1 MPRFK
6 RRLTE
11 PLPNRERNSMRKI
24 SLFLAMVLLF
34 LSLVS
39 CSSALTPEP
48 EEENTEESSTQ
59 ALTKDDAKEDGK
71 KILQES
77 DPAEDDVINVLMIGS
92 SSCYYY
98 VEELHGIAKAAG
110 INMKVCNV
118 YYSGCTLKQH
128 WTWWKLNE
136 SHYEYFETDENGRRR
151 VLNLTNLQ
159 TCLVQENWDMISFQ
173 QRIRDTAGDLE
184 KAKSTYYRYLS
195 DLYEY
200 VSGQFPRSK
209 YYWHDTWA
217 YQIGYDRNGFVVD
230 SAEKQAE
237 MASWSKNFAIAV
249 CQDYPL
255 TRVPGSDAWQYA
267 RQDARVGDVLCNR
280 GAKSDLYHDGE
291 EGGGQY
297 LNGCVWFETLTGKS
311 CIGNTYRPDTY
322 NLSEDK
328 IAALQEAAHRA
339 VEESRA

>member
-1 MPRFK
+1 
-6 RRLTE
+6 
-11 PLPNRERNSMRKI
+11 MRKI
-24 SLFLAMVLLF
+24 SLFLAVVLLF
-34 LSLVS
+34 SSLVS

-48 EEENTEESSTQ
+48 EEKKAKESSIQ

-173 QRIRDTAGDLE
+173 QRIRETAGDLE

-200 VSGQFPRSK
+200 VSGQFPQSK

-217 YQIGYDRNGFVVD
+217 YQIGYDRNGFAVD
-230 SAEKQAE
+230 SVEKQAE

-322 NLSEDK
+322 NLSEEK

-339 VEESRA
+339 VEESRV